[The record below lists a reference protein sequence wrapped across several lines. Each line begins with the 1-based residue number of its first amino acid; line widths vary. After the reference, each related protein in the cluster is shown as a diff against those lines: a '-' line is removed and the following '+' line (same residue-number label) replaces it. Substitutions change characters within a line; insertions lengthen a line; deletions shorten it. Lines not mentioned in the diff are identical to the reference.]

1 MQKSQGG
8 AGWPGRLATCRH
20 GTGRST
26 KAVWT
31 EAGRCRSTGPW
42 WTEAGRVGC
51 ARRGSAR
58 PRRRAMAA
66 SCELTVVALRCTGNR
81 AEGTGVLAPAS
92 ERDACVYG
100 NTERPGRRV
109 LVAERLDGGDAT
121 TMRSRTRL
129 RKRGRTR
136 RASTDSSPQREARGR
151 SSSSGVRQPREST
164 AAGTS
169 APRLWW

>member
-1 MQKSQGG
+1 MTGHVALRHWSGPWGWRGPRQDG
-8 AGWPGRLATCRH
+8 AGPPVHGGLRPG
-20 GTGRST
+20 GSG
-26 KAVWT
+26 
-31 EAGRCRSTGPW
+31 
-42 WTEAGRVGC
+42 